1 MFKNKVVLTICL
13 HFLSVEG
20 DLKDVRRKILHVII
34 LMGHFKLSP
43 LLFFHGNWYHT
54 IFFSLWLWREVKKRF
69 GSNLL
74 ELGTFKWKCG
84 DYICE
89 PTKLWAQIRTYQ
101 LSSKICLPTNGL
113 KTKCPYFALPLK
125 TRDFSSSFFHP
136 CTLCRCCCWHPVS
149 TLLLCSSSLSS
160 WEFVCCHQKAADF
173 PQEEAAAV
181 QVWTQGIIQRYCF
194 PHILS
199 F

>member
-125 TRDFSSSFFHP
+125 TRDFYSSFFHP
-136 CTLCRCCCWHPVS
+136 CTLCRCWFGTLCQHCCCAPHPFQAGSLFVANKKLRIS
-149 TLLLCSSSLSS
+149 RKKRRLL
-160 WEFVCCHQKAADF
+160 FRFGRKV
-173 PQEEAAAV
+173 
-181 QVWTQGIIQRYCF
+181 
-194 PHILS
+194 
-199 F
+199 

>member
-1 MFKNKVVLTICL
+1 MTDFRSLQIGRNSIWAKAPYTWVNCGPANVLKQSCFIYYVICL

-136 CTLCRCCCWHPVS
+136 CTLCQLFVYIVS
-149 TLLLCSSSLSS
+149 CL
-160 WEFVCCHQKAADF
+160 FVCLHF
-173 PQEEAAAV
+173 
-181 QVWTQGIIQRYCF
+181 
-194 PHILS
+194 
-199 F
+199 